1 MTRDELA
8 AHHDAQRQLNEARE
22 LYRNMRLRAYP
33 GAQNLDGMPK
43 AQPDTKSRVEE
54 LALVLADLSDQ
65 IEILRDRVKATQ
77 PAVIAWVHEIEEPK
91 PRMICSLRVLCGLSW
106 ERVAFYIGDTQEAV
120 RSIYRRI
127 VWGLYGEV

>member
-22 LYRNMRLRAYP
+22 LYRTMRLRAYP

-43 AQPDTKSRVEE
+43 APADTKSKVEE
-54 LALVLADLSDQ
+54 LAIVLADLSEQ
-65 IEILRDRVKATQ
+65 VKILRARVQATQ

-91 PRMICSLRVLCGLSW
+91 QRMIVSLRVLCGLSW
-106 ERVAFYIGDTQEAV
+106 ERVAYYTGLTAEAV
-120 RSIYRRI
+120 RTTYRR
-127 VWGLYGEV
+127 LMEEL